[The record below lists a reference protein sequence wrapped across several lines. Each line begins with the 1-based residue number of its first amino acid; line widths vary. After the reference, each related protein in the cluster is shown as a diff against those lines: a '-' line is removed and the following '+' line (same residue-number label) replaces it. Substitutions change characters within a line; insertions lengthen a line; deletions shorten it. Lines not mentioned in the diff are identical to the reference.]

1 MKMQENKLKKFN
13 VYSKIANVLFIITLI
28 FGSLAVLVSL
38 GVGAYLTSIDFDF
51 AGLANKLITEMA
63 PELGFKLPDI
73 AIPFSVIFMI
83 IINMGLSFALSAYIL
98 KAIANLFKNIVVSET
113 PFISKV
119 SHGLKNI
126 GIALF
131 IYAGILFLL
140 SILSG
145 TVIPHPAQMTFD
157 VNINGSSILFGLLL
171 LALGEIFEY
180 GVSLQQASES
190 IV

>member
-180 GVSLQQASES
+180 GVSLQQDSES